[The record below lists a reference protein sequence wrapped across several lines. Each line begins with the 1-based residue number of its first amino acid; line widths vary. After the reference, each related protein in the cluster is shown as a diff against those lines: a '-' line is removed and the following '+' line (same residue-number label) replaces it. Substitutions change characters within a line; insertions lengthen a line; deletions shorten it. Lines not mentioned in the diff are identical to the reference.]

1 MRKEPANVRYLG
13 NQLVINASVE
23 LVTSLVHP
31 VEGLA
36 LWKAARRDQ
45 LGWYLALLIINTVG
59 LLPIIYI
66 FLVAPRHPRLGAVPQ
81 ATTTGA

>member
-36 LWKAARRDQ
+36 LWKAARRAQ
-45 LGWYLALLIINTVG
+45 RVWYVLLLIINTVG
-59 LLPIIYI
+59 VLPIIYI
-66 FLVAPRHPRLGAVPQ
+66 FFVAPRTPER
-81 ATTTGA
+81 